1 LKLRALQKQGFFH
14 FYFILNLKILN
25 YSKIEGDC
33 MSYEIL
39 TPKGLFEVIQSLSY
53 GDMLIAS
60 ILTLIL
66 LVVGFKVL
74 YDIADREGFI

>member
-1 LKLRALQKQGFFH
+1 
-14 FYFILNLKILN
+14 
-25 YSKIEGDC
+25 

-60 ILTLIL
+60 ILTIIL